1 MNELQG
7 KVYALIQKYETR
19 LNAKRQQ
26 VSLNPN
32 DCVEGVIIA
41 MEDVIADLK
50 EISK

>member
-7 KVYALIQKYETR
+7 KVYELIRKYETR

-32 DCVEGVIIA
+32 DCVEGIIVA
-41 MEDVIADLK
+41 LEEVVQDLK
-50 EISK
+50 KISK